1 MKYLFFLIIS
11 TLLIGQYAISQNI
24 FGLKAG
30 LNLSNQK
37 KTFSTPQNPSTQTQN
52 TKELLGYQFGVFYKI
67 KINEKLVFSTEVIF
81 SEIGSKTPYT
91 TEQQVLNPDGIQ
103 HYFNDKMGYIEIP
116 LSLQY
121 TLNKLYFG
129 IGPSIAFKVFSKITN
144 FETETYNTA
153 YYKTLDATGNILAGC
168 KFSKKIDLNLRY
180 SYGLLN
186 VHEDNNYVTTKNRFL
201 NLSFLYSLK

>member
-1 MKYLFFLIIS
+1 MKYLFVLMIS
-11 TLLIGQYAISQNI
+11 FILTEQYAISQNTYGI
-24 FGLKAG
+24 KVG

-37 KTFSTPQNPSTQTQN
+37 KTFSTPQNPSTQTQD
-52 TKELLGYQFGVFYKI
+52 TKELLGFQFGAFYKI
-67 KINEKLVFSTEVIF
+67 KMNEKLVFSTEVIF

-121 TLNKLYFG
+121 ILNKLYFG
-129 IGPSIAFKVFSKITN
+129 IGPSISFKVFSKIKN
-144 FETETYNTA
+144 FETQVYNTT
-153 YYKTLDATGNILAGC
+153 YYKTLDAAANILAGY
-168 KFSKKIDLNLRY
+168 KFSEKIDLNLRY

-186 VHEDNNYVTTKNRFL
+186 IHEDHNYVTTKNRFL